1 MGCCCGLSIWLT
13 ARRGGRAIAE
23 CMVEQQPHG
32 VSQQCHQNALC
43 STCKILLTVISK
55 VWLNHSFSS
64 IKAGGH
70 GCQCF
75 DKDAGTLSHDDEK
88 QEKGRNKLLQAWQG
102 DIRVPGEGADPYIQR
117 VFRHLD
123 TQTLNIIIREAER
136 FLLPIARNN
145 LA

>member
-70 GCQCF
+70 GCHNASIKTRAPSVMMMKNKRKGAINCF
-75 DKDAGTLSHDDEK
+75 RRGKAISECLAK
-88 QEKGRNKLLQAWQG
+88 
-102 DIRVPGEGADPYIQR
+102 VP
-117 VFRHLD
+117 
-123 TQTLNIIIREAER
+123 T
-136 FLLPIARNN
+136 PIFSGFSVIWIHKR
-145 LA
+145 